1 MAIDIKLNTGTTS
14 QLRAGIAK
22 TNSEQINSAQA
33 EQVTAKS
40 TPAQSMPVQKG
51 DSVVITAQAQQLQG
65 AQAKMASLPEV
76 DLKKVAEIKQAIA
89 EGRYKIDPEK
99 LAANI
104 ASFEAQLQDLD
115 KE

>member
-1 MAIDIKLNTGTTS
+1 MAIDISKLNTGTTS
-14 QLRAGIAK
+14 QVRSGTTK
-22 TNSEQINSAQA
+22 TSSEQSAQVA
-33 EQVTAKS
+33 AKS
-40 TPAQSMPVQKG
+40 SPPQRS

-65 AQAKMASLPEV
+65 AQTKMASLPEV
-76 DLKKVAEIKQAIA
+76 DQKKVAEIKQAIA

-104 ASFEAQLQDLD
+104 ASFEAELNDLN

>member
-1 MAIDIKLNTGTTS
+1 MAIDISKLNTATTTQVRS
-14 QLRAGIAK
+14 GATK
-22 TNSEQINSAQA
+22 TSSDQSAQVA
-33 EQVTAKS
+33 TKS
-40 TPAQSMPVQKG
+40 TTPQRS

-65 AQAKMASLPEV
+65 TQTKMASLPEV
-76 DLKKVAEIKQAIA
+76 DQKKVAEIKQAIA

-104 ASFEAQLQDLD
+104 ASFEAELNDLN

>member
-14 QLRAGIAK
+14 QLRAGITK
-22 TNSEQINSAQA
+22 PNSEQINSAQA
-33 EQVTAKS
+33 DQVTAKS
-40 TPAQSMPVQKG
+40 TPPQKG

-99 LAANI
+99 LAVNI

>member
-1 MAIDIKLNTGTTS
+1 MAIDISKYNAASAAQVRSNTTPKAIDDEQSTQATTT
-14 QLRAGIAK
+14 ATK
-22 TNSEQINSAQA
+22 TA
-33 EQVTAKS
+33 
-40 TPAQSMPVQKG
+40 PQKG

-65 AQAKMASLPEV
+65 AQTKMASLPEV
-76 DLKKVAEIKQAIA
+76 DQKKVAEIKQAIA

-104 ASFEAQLQDLD
+104 ASFEAELNELN